1 MKGVNYR
8 EPDPSIQ
15 MAAKHNKMILKN
27 TLFVIA
33 LMAAGGWFQATAI
46 ELDASPTMRSLT
58 DRLVSEGT
66 YTRQELEALLN
77 PIEIDEGVLK
87 LFARQAE
94 AKPWHEYRN
103 IFLKENRIAAGKVF
117 MQSNRE
123 LLGAV
128 YDKYG
133 VPPEIITALIGV
145 ETFYGTRM
153 GSRNVLRSL
162 VTLTAAYPRR
172 EKFFG
177 KELETF
183 LELLKT
189 ENLVASDMEGS
200 YAGAVGIPQ
209 FMPSSYVAYAVDF
222 NGNGKR
228 DLVYEV
234 EDAAG
239 SVANYLVVHG
249 WKRGAPI
256 SKWVEQPISA
266 KAKKL
271 VGKRA
276 KPKHSVLTMRQNGI
290 SLNESDS
297 TKVSLNRLED
307 SAGILYFV
315 GYKNFYALT
324 RYNPSNKYAMAIVE
338 LSQAINN

>member
-1 MKGVNYR
+1 MKNILIPAVLLIAGY
-8 EPDPSIQ
+8 
-15 MAAKHNKMILKN
+15 AA
-27 TLFVIA
+27 
-33 LMAAGGWFQATAI
+33 QSPAI
-46 ELDASPTMRSLT
+46 ELDASPAMRTIT
-58 DRLVSEGT
+58 DRLISEGI
-66 YTRQELEALLN
+66 YTRNELKALLG
-77 PIEIDEGVLK
+77 PIEIDNGVLE
-87 LFARQAE
+87 LFKRQAE

-103 IFLKENRIAAGKVF
+103 IFLKRDRISAGKEF

-123 LLGAV
+123 LLEAV

-133 VPPEIITALIGV
+133 VPPEVVTALIGV

-162 VTLTAAYPRR
+162 ATLTAAYPRR

-177 KELETF
+177 NELETF
-183 LELLKT
+183 LGLLKT

-209 FMPSSYVAYAVDF
+209 FMPTSYVAYAVDF

-228 DLVYEV
+228 DLVREV

-256 SKWVEQPISA
+256 SKWLDQPINQQ
-266 KAKKL
+266 AKKL

-290 SLNESDS
+290 SLNESDD
-297 TKVSLNRLED
+297 TRVSLNRLEGGNG
-307 SAGILYFV
+307 SLYFV
-315 GYKNFYALT
+315 GYGNFYALT

-338 LSQAINN
+338 LSQEIAKQ

>member
-1 MKGVNYR
+1 MTKIYTLIATVFLIAGY
-8 EPDPSIQ
+8 
-15 MAAKHNKMILKN
+15 AAKSS
-27 TLFVIA
+27 
-33 LMAAGGWFQATAI
+33 AI
-46 ELDASPTMRSLT
+46 ELDASPTMRTLT
-58 DRLVSEGT
+58 DRLVSEGI
-66 YTRQELEALLN
+66 YTRDELKALLG
-77 PIEIDEGVLK
+77 PIEVDKGVLK
-87 LFARQAE
+87 LFERQAE

-103 IFLKENRIAAGKVF
+103 IFLKQDRISAGKKF
-117 MQSNRE
+117 MHSNRE
-123 LLGAV
+123 LLEAV

-133 VPPEIITALIGV
+133 VPPEIVTALIGV

-162 VTLTAAYPRR
+162 ATLTAAYPRR

-183 LELLKT
+183 LSLLKT

-209 FMPSSYVAYAVDF
+209 FMPTSYVAYAVDF

-228 DLVYEV
+228 DLGREV

-256 SKWVEQPISA
+256 SNWLDQPINQQ
-266 KAKKL
+266 AKKL

-290 SLNESDS
+290 SLKESDD
-297 TKVSLNRLED
+297 TRVSLNRLED
-307 SAGILYFV
+307 SNGSLYFV
-315 GYKNFYALT
+315 GYGNFYALT

-338 LSQAINN
+338 LSQEIAKQ